1 MAAFTDTFDEVIK
14 VDKNFSSL
22 LTKIKQAYDEYLTKM
37 NDKINSNNS
46 NMLNETPKKDEE
58 ISEPQKISDE

>member
-1 MAAFTDTFDEVIK
+1 VDASHDESKKMAAFTQTFDEVIK

-22 LTKIKQAYDEYLTKM
+22 LTKIKSAYDEYLTKM

-46 NMLNETPKKDEE
+46 QM
-58 ISEPQKISDE
+58 